1 MIQVDQF
8 FLVVRVLFV
17 FESRPSAEH
26 TPYACPAARS
36 AYRHLFGTMVN
47 EGSTVR

>member
-17 FESRPSAEH
+17 FESIDLQQSTLPM
-26 TPYACPAARS
+26 PAQRRVPRTGIYLAQW
-36 AYRHLFGTMVN
+36 
-47 EGSTVR
+47 